1 LPCKPRSRPDRAPLS
16 ALSGAGTMSRPL
28 HVHPL
33 EHYSPNLSCP
43 LATAMNVLLRYFSA
57 YSGAKCNARRC
68 AGRAPPN
75 STAGASE
82 CREGCHTKCFTLL
95 TLCRRSIRSEPAR
108 RRRFGRVLARR
119 SRGISSGKHAPRR
132 RREARE
138 RKPRRHTYVN
148 KNASHAYRR
157 GLVEIDASRAYG
169 ARNDVRALRF

>member
-1 LPCKPRSRPDRAPLS
+1 MQPRRRPDRAPLS
-16 ALSGAGTMSRPL
+16 ALSGARTMSRPL
-28 HVHPL
+28 HLHPL
-33 EHYSPNLSCP
+33 EHSSPNLSCP
-43 LATAMNVLLRYFSA
+43 LATAMNVLLRYS
-57 YSGAKCNARRC
+57 STILVRKRNARRC

-75 STAGASE
+75 STAGADG

-108 RRRFGRVLARR
+108 RRRFGHVLARR
-119 SRGISSGKHAPRR
+119 SRGISSGKRAPRR

-148 KNASHAYRR
+148 KNVSHAYRR